1 MAQGEH
7 FGLIGLKIGDEIY
20 YKPHP
25 KIVVYVSAG
34 DGSKEG
40 GARLVKHDLY
50 GDDDDHYSLRL
61 LTRRLMNLERLPDDF
76 DCWACWMHKGKTLRE
91 LIEENKK

>member
-1 MAQGEH
+1 MADGEH
-7 FGLIGLKIGDEIY
+7 FGVIGLKIGDEIY

-34 DGSKEG
+34 DGTREG
-40 GARLVKHDLY
+40 GARLVKHDLN
-50 GDDDDHYSLRL
+50 GKDHYSLRL
-61 LTRRLMNLERLPDDF
+61 LTRRLMNLERLPENF
-76 DCWACWMHKGKTLRE
+76 DYWACWIYKDKTLRE